1 MLIEISEGE
10 ALDRLS
16 ILEIKKNRIHNP
28 LQLLEIEKEIN
39 NLSSINSLKEKYILY
54 YKLLVSVNI
63 SIWDKMN
70 LSKEIVEIN
79 SKYAQNAYEIF
90 VHNQQRFRI
99 KNIINYSENSNL
111 KEQKSYLKQCITC
124 IITSNKTLDEL
135 LYLFSYL
142 LITYD
147 SVKIVKNE
155 FMNKYMEILYRY
167 LPSLMIIDDK
177 ESIVINDNDIT
188 IPEEYKYELIP
199 IILSIL
205 SS

>member
-155 FMNKYMEILYRY
+155 FVNKYMEILYRY
-167 LPSLMIIDDK
+167 LPSLIIIDDK

>member
-155 FMNKYMEILYRY
+155 FVNKYMEILYRY
-167 LPSLMIIDDK
+167 LPSLIIIDDK
-177 ESIVINDNDIT
+177 ESIVINDNDIN